1 MLVIAFLRGP
11 ALTTKLSIS
20 LTDAHVKLIDKAVD
34 SGQFVSASEDVRIVH
49 GHRDMRAD
57 DV

>member
-1 MLVIAFLRGP
+1 MLVIAFLRRP

-20 LTDAHVKLIDKAVD
+20 PTDAHVKLIDKAVE
-34 SGQFVSASEDVRIVH
+34 SGQFASASEDVRIVH
-49 GHRDMRAD
+49 DHRDMRAD